1 MRQYETREM
10 SAPPPSPT
18 FGSGSPYPA
27 TIAPLAG
34 LQFIALAWVILNQF
48 RFHLGLPVDQDS
60 GLAHDGYLG
69 AELFFIATGFV
80 TAHLYGRDSVAHDF
94 RFGGFLWTRLI
105 RVYPLHV
112 ATIAGLG
119 LLVIG
124 AGLHHAYSHHG
135 VFTVHGLISNLLMV
149 QAWGTEPTV
158 SWNFP
163 SWLIS
168 AEWFAY
174 IAFPVTAWLASKLWN
189 GVVAAVAG
197 PVVWFAIL
205 FLAAR
210 LRGTLFTDMTAQIG
224 ALQTIPAFLF
234 GIGLHR
240 LGRESDLP
248 LRAGAL
254 VSALAGLFI
263 VLAAWLRLPDP
274 VFFPL
279 FGALVFGLAE
289 TAKEGHPALSG
300 PVLRYLARISYA
312 VYLVYLPVDIVY
324 FHAVGLIFG
333 QPTGAL
339 AWTLWAG
346 VFPVILATGS
356 VAYHLIQTPAERW
369 LRAHEPFVARASAEP
384 TKV

>member
-1 MRQYETREM
+1 MSSPPSSPA
-10 SAPPPSPT
+10 SAPA
-18 FGSGSPYPA
+18 SPYPE

-34 LQFIALAWVILNQF
+34 LQFIALAWVVLNQF
-48 RFHLGLPVDQDS
+48 RFHLGLPIDQDS
-60 GLAHDGYLG
+60 GLVHDGYLG
-69 AELFFIATGFV
+69 AELFFVATGFI
-80 TAHLYGRDSVAHDF
+80 TAHLYGRQSGASDF

-124 AGLHHAYSHHG
+124 AGLHHAYSQHG
-135 VFTVHGLISNLLMV
+135 VFTLHGLISNLLMI
-149 QAWGTEPTV
+149 QAWGAEPTV
-158 SWNFP
+158 GWNFP

-174 IAFPVTAWLASKLWN
+174 ILFPVTAWLAAKVWN
-189 GVVAAVAG
+189 GTVAAVVG
-197 PVVWFAIL
+197 PVIWFAIL

-248 LRAGAL
+248 TGVGAL
-254 VSALAGLFI
+254 LAAMAGLFI
-263 VLAAWLRLPDP
+263 ALSASLRLSDMI
-274 VFFPL
+274 FFPA

-289 TAKEGHPALSG
+289 TAKEGRPALSG
-300 PVLRYLARISYA
+300 PVLRYLGRISYA

-324 FHAVGLIFG
+324 FHAVGHVFG

-346 VFPVILATGS
+346 VFPAILATGS
-356 VAYHLIQTPAERW
+356 VAYHLIQAPAERW
-369 LRAHEPFVARASAEP
+369 LRGHEPFAARASAP
-384 TKV
+384 SAQA

>member
-10 SAPPPSPT
+10 SSPPSSPAS
-18 FGSGSPYPA
+18 GSASPYPE

-69 AELFFIATGFV
+69 AELFFITTGFV
-80 TAHLYGRDSVAHDF
+80 TAHLYGRDSVARDF

-119 LLVIG
+119 ILVIG
-124 AGLHHAYSHHG
+124 AGLRHAYSQHG
-135 VFTVHGLISNLLMV
+135 VFTLHGLISNLLMI

-174 IAFPVTAWLASKLWN
+174 IAFPVTAWLATKLWR

-197 PVVWFAIL
+197 PVVWFAVL
-205 FLAAR
+205 FMAAR

-240 LGRESDLP
+240 LGRESALP
-248 LRAGAL
+248 AGVGAL
-254 VSALAGLFI
+254 VAALAGLFI

-274 VFFPL
+274 VFFPT

-289 TAKEGHPALSG
+289 TAREGHPALSG

-324 FHAVGLIFG
+324 FHAVAHVFG
-333 QPTGAL
+333 QPAGAL
-339 AWTLWAG
+339 AWTLWTG
-346 VFPVILATGS
+346 VFPVILATGAM
-356 VAYHLIQTPAERW
+356 AYHLIQAPAERW

-384 TKV
+384 TQV

>member
-1 MRQYETREM
+1 M
-10 SAPPPSPT
+10 
-18 FGSGSPYPA
+18 
-27 TIAPLAG
+27 I
-34 LQFIALAWVILNQF
+34 
-48 RFHLGLPVDQDS
+48 
-60 GLAHDGYLG
+60 
-69 AELFFIATGFV
+69 
-80 TAHLYGRDSVAHDF
+80 
-94 RFGGFLWTRLI
+94 
-105 RVYPLHV
+105 
-112 ATIAGLG
+112 
-119 LLVIG
+119 
-124 AGLHHAYSHHG
+124 
-135 VFTVHGLISNLLMV
+135 

-174 IAFPVTAWLASKLWN
+174 IVFPVTAWLATKLWH

-197 PVVWFAIL
+197 PVVWFAVL
-205 FLAAR
+205 FIAAH
-210 LRGTLFTDMTAQIG
+210 LRSTLFTDMTAQIG

-240 LGRESDLP
+240 LGREGDLP

-254 VSALAGLFI
+254 VAALAGLII

-274 VFFPL
+274 VFFPI

-324 FHAVGLIFG
+324 FHAVAHLVGK
-333 QPTGAL
+333 PTGAL

-346 VFPVILATGS
+346 VFPVILATGAA
-356 VAYHLIQTPAERW
+356 AYHLIQAPAERW

-384 TKV
+384 TQV

>member
-1 MRQYETREM
+1 M
-10 SAPPPSPT
+10 SSPPSSPA
-18 FGSGSPYPA
+18 SGSTSSYPE

-80 TAHLYGRDSVAHDF
+80 TAHLYGRESAARDF

-124 AGLHHAYSHHG
+124 AGLRHAHSQHG
-135 VFTVHGLISNLLMV
+135 IFTPHGLISNLLMV
-149 QAWGTEPTV
+149 QAWGIEPTV

-174 IAFPVTAWLASKLWN
+174 IVFPVTAWLATKLWR

-197 PVVWFAIL
+197 PVVWFAVL
-205 FLAAR
+205 FIAAR

-240 LGRESDLP
+240 LGRESELP
-248 LRAGAL
+248 AGAGAL
-254 VSALAGLFI
+254 VAALAGLFI
-263 VLAAWLRLPDP
+263 VIAAMLRLPDP
-274 VFFPL
+274 VFFPI

-300 PVLRYLARISYA
+300 PMLRYLARISYA

-324 FHAVGLIFG
+324 FHAVTHVFG
-333 QPTGAL
+333 QPAGAL
-339 AWTLWAG
+339 AWALWAG
-346 VFPVILATGS
+346 VFPVILATGAA
-356 VAYHLIQTPAERW
+356 AYHLIQTPAERW
-369 LRAHEPFVARASAEP
+369 LRAHEPFGARASAAP
-384 TKV
+384 TQI